1 MEDHYVDSWS
11 DLEYYGRKLDR
22 RSERN
27 ASVYSSDAM
36 LDPDY
41 ALIGPPMLSSN
52 YTTSAYNSAQLS
64 DASENLEEGCME
76 ISDREI
82 EKCQDLNT
90 WEVIGD
96 PQLPKAKGEVM
107 GLYESYML
115 GWTRH
120 LATRETAVY
129 SRLPSCD
136 REVEKHCGSLDLER
150 RVLMNQTPHNKYRVC
165 SADSNF
171 LMENDQSEALE
182 GHHEEER
189 RVEVRIANDAKFEV
203 MPITERKAL
212 NCNEVQVQEQHKY
225 RAECANEKNSRVT
238 EFSNFQ
244 KSVKEIQTISLK
256 NLLTFDL
263 GISTCVKHASSTRP
277 FRKFAK
283 THFEDGSKRRFNFLD
298 GLKLFKR
305 KLQVQLPLN
314 WVSSLFKTAKG
325 ERSGNCGGAKGN
337 HRKKQR
343 EWELIL
349 G

>member
-150 RVLMNQTPHNKYRVC
+150 RFLMNQTPHNKYRVC
-165 SADSNF
+165 STDSHS
-171 LMENDQSEALE
+171 LMENDQSDALE
-182 GHHEEER
+182 DHREEER
-189 RVEVRIANDAKFEV
+189 RVEVRITDAAKFEV
-203 MPITERKAL
+203 TPITERKSL
-212 NCNEVQVQEQHKY
+212 KCNEAQVQGQHKY
-225 RAECANEKNSRVT
+225 RAECANEENSRFT

-244 KSVKEIQTISLK
+244 KRVKEIQIVSLENLSAFDSKISIKIKSFTKFSK
-256 NLLTFDL
+256 NHSYYWLRQIFK
-263 GISTCVKHASSTRP
+263 I
-277 FRKFAK
+277 F
-283 THFEDGSKRRFNFLD
+283 DGSK
-298 GLKLFKR
+298 LFEKS
-305 KLQVQLPLN
+305 LQVQLPLN
-314 WVSSLFKTAKG
+314 WVTSLFKTSKG
-325 ERSGNCGGAKGN
+325 ERSRNFGGAKEN

-343 EWELIL
+343 KWELIL